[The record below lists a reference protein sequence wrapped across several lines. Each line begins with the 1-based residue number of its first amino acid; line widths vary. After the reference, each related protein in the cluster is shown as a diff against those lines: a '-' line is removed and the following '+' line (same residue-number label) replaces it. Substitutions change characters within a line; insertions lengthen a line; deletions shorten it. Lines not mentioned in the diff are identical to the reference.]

1 MPRRTPAA
9 IAALTLVV
17 AAAQANAETQE
28 IVYDATSGVLTI
40 PSVSVGSAT
49 FTQVTLLNTGN
60 YTFALQGASAQ
71 VPAAPATARYDTS
84 TNVLWLPAVQVG
96 GTTFLDVTL
105 LNAGNYT
112 FTLQG
117 ATALDAQL
125 LADVRAL
132 MAADDALWAQAVP
145 AAATRLSL
153 TDSCYRADGRT
164 KEWIIADH
172 LANAALHAAR
182 DAPVIG
188 KRIENV
194 RIVAVRDT
202 VNPDAS
208 TRREVDAMVDIAYA
222 DGTRATG
229 RVSTLISG
237 SSSGTAGCTTP
248 QTGPGWRFLGNQKWV
263 GASVRVRNVR
273 DERYA
278 LSNGAAL
285 SPAVN
290 YRRDLQF
297 QVTDPMGNAT
307 YVVITGPGPTGTANG
322 ASVPF
327 SLKLLSPLVLR
338 SAPELAGKNGNYLN
352 WLDDDS
358 FRYCRISGSSV
369 PVAEVADCAGQGAT
383 SNTWGTTTGTP
394 NAAAD
399 ASFDALGFVAGASYV
414 VQVYKDDGWKTV
426 NGHAGRTP
434 IATYTAT
441 VPRLPYTFVE
451 MAGTGPTAD
460 AFPRMTATG
469 MTAVQMRDNL
479 MAASPQ
485 PMNLSWTALPAAPD
499 GRAFGL
505 WGLWEYFQGP
515 KTGNANNASYPGYRS
530 IAYQHP
536 GSQARSVSA
545 MPVTAKPTDM
555 SAKKYGEFTLQYLD
569 RNDVQ
574 VVSDISFN

>member
-9 IAALTLVV
+9 IAALTLGV
-17 AAAQANAETQE
+17 AVAHANAETQE

-40 PSVSVGSAT
+40 PSVSVGTAT

-60 YTFALQGASAQ
+60 YTFALQGANAQ
-71 VPAAPATARYDTS
+71 VPAAPATARYDTG

-105 LNAGNYT
+105 LNVGNYT

-117 ATALDAQL
+117 AAALDAQL

-145 AAATRLSL
+145 VAATRLSM

-172 LANAALHAAR
+172 LANATLHAAR
-182 DAPVIG
+182 DAPAIG

-194 RIVAVRDT
+194 RIVALRDA

-208 TRREVDAMVDIAYA
+208 TRREVDAMYDIAFA
-222 DGTRATG
+222 DGTQATG

-237 SSSGTAGCTTP
+237 SSSGTAGCATP
-248 QTGPGWRFLGNQKWV
+248 QTGAGWRFLGNQKWV

-278 LSNGAAL
+278 ISSGAAL

-297 QVTDPMGNAT
+297 QVTDPMGNAK
-307 YVVITGPGPTGTANG
+307 YVVITGPGPAGTANG

-338 SAPELAGKNGNYLN
+338 SAPELAGKTGNYLN
-352 WLDDDS
+352 WRDDDS
-358 FRYCRISGSSV
+358 FRYCRISGSGV
-369 PVAEVADCAGQGAT
+369 PVAEVADCVGQGAI

-394 NAAAD
+394 DAAAD

-414 VQVYKDDGWKTV
+414 VQVYDDDGWKTV

-460 AFPRMTATG
+460 AFPRLTAAG

-485 PMNLSWTALPAAPD
+485 PMNLSWTALPALPD
-499 GRAFGL
+499 GRAFEEVRRVLAAVPGL
-505 WGLWEYFQGP
+505 QRRADRERHLVQLKRP
-515 KTGNANNASYPGYRS
+515 AA
-530 IAYQHP
+530 
-536 GSQARSVSA
+536 
-545 MPVTAKPTDM
+545 TAAPHH
-555 SAKKYGEFTLQYLD
+555 
-569 RNDVQ
+569 R
-574 VVSDISFN
+574 